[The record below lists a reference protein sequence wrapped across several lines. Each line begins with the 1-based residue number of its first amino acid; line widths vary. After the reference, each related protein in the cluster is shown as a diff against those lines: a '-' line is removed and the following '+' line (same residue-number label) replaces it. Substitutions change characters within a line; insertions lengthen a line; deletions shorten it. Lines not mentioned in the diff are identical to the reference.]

1 MVVGLVI
8 ALFQKIM
15 VIQTEVCHII
25 SIDAPA
31 LNDDHNFG

>member
-15 VIQTEVCHII
+15 VIQIEVIPII